1 MPDWGPAIRERLA
14 SVRLSPQHEAE
25 IVEEL
30 SLHLDERVREMIS
43 GGTDADAAESIAL
56 AELRASDL
64 LPRYLATLGRA
75 RWIVPD
81 SRPTSATRCAASS
94 RAPAT
99 RSSPSLRCRSASAP
113 TPRRLRW
120 PIG

>member
-43 GGTDADAAESIAL
+43 GGTDADAAEVRDLVEEHRSRTGSTVAAELLDDWDAARARFVKVFPADYKRVL
-56 AELRASDL
+56 AEQ
-64 LPRYLATLGRA
+64 
-75 RWIVPD
+75 
-81 SRPTSATRCAASS
+81 AA
-94 RAPAT
+94 APAQT
-99 RSSPSLRCRSASAP
+99 TEGVAA
-113 TPRRLRW
+113 
-120 PIG
+120 